1 MPIIS
6 VGKSTA
12 YLLRY
17 ERQYNLLR
25 YERVLV
31 FCFIVLIVIDVVVV
45 WKKRDEERQRKEGIM
60 ISTECVNENEDQIQI
75 SPFFHILNK
84 RFYGLKSL
92 PEARKGWVAWT
103 RCFSYLW
110 KGCPNNLGIK

>member
-45 WKKRDEERQRKEGIM
+45 
-60 ISTECVNENEDQIQI
+60 
-75 SPFFHILNK
+75 
-84 RFYGLKSL
+84 
-92 PEARKGWVAWT
+92 
-103 RCFSYLW
+103 
-110 KGCPNNLGIK
+110 